1 MDFILE
7 SGGIQRSH
15 FTAIGL
21 FDADGNFTAKLFT
34 AELLHFPGFAQP
46 AV

>member
-1 MDFILE
+1 MDFILK
-7 SGGIQRSH
+7 SGGIQRSR

-21 FDADGNFTAKLFT
+21 FDAKRDFTAKLFT
-34 AELLHFPGFAQP
+34 AELLHFLGFAQP